1 MPDKIS
7 EKFDVLSV
15 KLKGKNLIEA
25 AAGTGKTYSIAIMV
39 LRWIVSTDLPIDS
52 VLAVTF
58 TNYATAELKERIL
71 NFLEEALAFFET
83 GKCKDDTIEKVC
95 REIPENEQ
103 KKAVKKL
110 KAAINDFDTASIFTI
125 HGFCQKLIREHAFE
139 LGIDFKMELSEDADL
154 SNEAAIVFFREN
166 IMNCEQLDENGR
178 NLLENRIF
186 RGMLS
191 RKSLKEFISKAGI
204 GIENKNIKI
213 STDELKVPLADKIA
227 GIYKN
232 FAENAPLI
240 VKENRERKNVMGFDD
255 ILLIIYEVLKDTESS
270 SAKSLREIM
279 KERYSLVLIDEF
291 QDTDPLQYF
300 IFKTLFCNGNHTVF
314 FIGDP
319 KQSIYAFR
327 KADIFSYIEAKKE
340 VDNIYIMNRNF
351 RSSRNA
357 VEATNKVFNS
367 ADIFGDDSLIK
378 YEPVSAAKSEKE
390 YSLTINGKALPGLMV
405 RETEAVRNK
414 TELQKKLSLHVSQ
427 AIREM
432 IKKDSPFKIR
442 EKTENGI
449 SEREVKASDIA
460 VLTAKNDFALE
471 LCENLKK
478 AGIPAIVEADT
489 AKQLSI
495 FSSDEALS
503 LQKLLSAAATEGL
516 AEFKTLLLTFFYNK
530 TVDDIACSNDTVS
543 ELCEKFVSCF
553 KDWNQKGFFA
563 AFSKFTEDKS
573 ILGNIAE
580 KGEKTVTVLR
590 QLAELIH
597 KHELSEGF
605 SPLYTLKWF
614 SEKIEDAAQN
624 DKNIPEEES
633 IRAESGKTDCVRIMT
648 LHKSKGLEFNIV
660 FFPFILNSATGC
672 KWVLQHR
679 KTSSGYE
686 RSMIFMPAKEAEK
699 DQPGQMPN
707 DDKLEEIRRIY
718 VGITRAKY
726 LTVCY
731 TQQKEEY
738 LEKTSLFVNNEDS
751 EFINKEQLKTE
762 ECGTSKLIT
771 KKNTAEKPE
780 LLAPEEAT
788 REIKPEWALTS
799 FSGIISHGQNEES
812 LENEDENLDT
822 PENMENRIGSENE
835 TETAPM
841 ALFPSGTEAG
851 TVLHSIFEEADFSC
865 TDNSEI
871 IRTILK
877 KKMNFSSDELEKA
890 VSTVN
895 ECLNSVCSAPLFEGG
910 GTLRDVQNSKT
921 AEMEFFLSIKSE
933 LHEGKLSKIIEDNY
947 RTIKLEADSVK
958 KGFLHGFID
967 LVAKFDGKYYVIDWK
982 SNNLGDYTCDYDRKN
997 IEAEMKKHNY
1007 YLQYMLYLA
1016 AFDSYMQK
1024 VDANYSYEKNFGGIK
1039 YVFLRGVKPG
1049 SIETGVFSD
1058 RPEESELRK
1067 IQKLFEGEK

>member
-1 MPDKIS
+1 MPGKIS
-7 EKFDVLSV
+7 EKFNVLEV
-15 KLKGKNLIEA
+15 ELKGTNLIEA

-39 LRWIVSTDLPIDS
+39 LRWIVSTDHPIDS

-83 GKCKDDTIEKVC
+83 GKCKDETVEKVC

-139 LGIDFKMELSEDADL
+139 LGVDFKMELSEDVDPAND
-154 SNEAAIVFFREN
+154 AAKVFFRQN
-166 IMNCEQLDENGR
+166 ITDSRIVDENGT
-178 NLLENRIF
+178 NLLTN
-186 RGMLS
+186 
-191 RKSLKEFISKAGI
+191 KEFREKVSKERLKDFILKAGI
-204 GIENKNIKI
+204 GIENKNISFTSDRLSDDACAK
-213 STDELKVPLADKIA
+213 LAE
-227 GIYKN
+227 IYKN
-232 FAENAPLI
+232 FAEKAPET
-240 VKENRERKNVMGFDD
+240 VKENRNRKNVMGFDD
-255 ILLIIYEVLKDTESS
+255 ILLIIYEVLHDGREA
-270 SAKSLREIM
+270 AKPLQKIM

-300 IFKTLFCNGNHTVF
+300 IFKTLFCNGGHTVF

-340 VDNIYIMNRNF
+340 VDKVYNMTMNF

-390 YSLTINGKALPGLMV
+390 YSLTINGKALPGLLV

-414 TELQKKLSLHVSQ
+414 NELQKKLFSHVSQ
-427 AIREM
+427 AILEM

-449 SEREVKASDIA
+449 SERAVKASDIA

-471 LCENLKK
+471 LCEHLKK

-503 LQKLLSAAATEGL
+503 MQKLLSAAATEGV
-516 AEFKTLLLTFFYNK
+516 AEFKALLLTFFYNK
-530 TVDDIACSNDTVS
+530 TVDDILCSNDTVS

-553 KDWNQKGFFA
+553 KDWNRKGFFA

-590 QLAELIH
+590 QLSELIQ

-614 SEKIEDAAQN
+614 SEKIEDAAKN
-624 DKNIPEEES
+624 NKNIPEEES

-679 KTSSGYE
+679 KTSAGYE

-699 DQPGQMPN
+699 NKPGQLPN

-751 EFINKEQLKTE
+751 EFINKDQLKTE
-762 ECGTSKLIT
+762 ECGTSELIT
-771 KKNTAEKPE
+771 EDDTGKKPE

-812 LENEDENLDT
+812 LGNEDED
-822 PENMENRIGSENE
+822 PEPAENTGTGTGSEDGGE
-835 TETAPM
+835 TVPM
-841 ALFPSGTEAG
+841 ALFPSGTDAG
-851 TVLHSIFEEADFSC
+851 TVLHSIFEKADFSSA
-865 TDNSEI
+865 DNTEI
-871 IRTILK
+871 IGAILK
-877 KKMNFSSDELEKA
+877 KKMNFNKDELEKT
-890 VSTVN
+890 VLIVN
-895 ECLNSVCSAPLFEGG
+895 ECLNNVFSAPVFEGK
-910 GTLRDVQNSKT
+910 TLRDVQKSKT
-921 AEMEFFLSIKSE
+921 PEMEFFLSIKNDI
-933 LHEGKLSKIIEDNY
+933 HEGKLSKIIEDNY
-947 RTIKLEADSVK
+947 RTAKLEADGVK

-967 LVAKFDGKYYVIDWK
+967 LVAKVDGKYYIIDWK
-982 SNNLGDYTCDYDRKN
+982 SNNLGDRFTDYRHEK
-997 IEAEMKKHNY
+997 IEEEMKKHNY

-1016 AFDSYMQK
+1016 AFDSYMQE
-1024 VDANYSYEKNFGGIK
+1024 VDADYSYEKSFGGIR
-1039 YVFLRGVKPG
+1039 YVFLRGVQAG
-1049 SIETGVFSD
+1049 SSDTGIFSD
-1058 RPEESELRK
+1058 RPSAEELEK
-1067 IQKLFEGEK
+1067 IQKLF